1 MAGVTPEDLQ
11 QVQRR
16 FGHLLDEFRQ
26 QFINYKRVA
35 KQERTL
41 LRSDLDAL
49 DPAAVIRVI
58 AAVVELREEVAALKK
73 AYQASAVAVKTVDIN
88 DEVER
93 IIAEATEGSE
103 VGPGE
108 TEV

>member
-1 MAGVTPEDLQ
+1 MAGVTEEDLR

-41 LRSDLDAL
+41 LRKDLDAL
-49 DPAAVIRVI
+49 DPILVRDLIAGNTALRATVEALQISVKDQAAGP
-58 AAVVELREEVAALKK
+58 
-73 AYQASAVAVKTVDIN
+73 VDIN

-93 IIAEATEGSE
+93 IIKEATEKDSGD
-103 VGPGE
+103 
-108 TEV
+108 